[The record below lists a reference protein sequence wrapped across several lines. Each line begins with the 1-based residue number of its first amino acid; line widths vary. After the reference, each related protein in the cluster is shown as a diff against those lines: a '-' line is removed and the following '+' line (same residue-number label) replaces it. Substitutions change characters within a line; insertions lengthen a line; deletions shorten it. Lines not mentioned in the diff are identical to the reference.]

1 MSIITSKNRG
11 EYNKQNEVS
20 DSVFLLGIRIKRN
33 IKRETIKVIVNFLKR
48 LLSRKLLT
56 TDLFP

>member
-1 MSIITSKNRG
+1 MKNRG